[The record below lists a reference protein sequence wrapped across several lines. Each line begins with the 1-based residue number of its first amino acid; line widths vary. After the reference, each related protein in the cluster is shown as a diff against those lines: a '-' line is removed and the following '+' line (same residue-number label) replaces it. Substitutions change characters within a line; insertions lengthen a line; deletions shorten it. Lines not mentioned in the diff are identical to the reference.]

1 MAEVV
6 KMNHITKQ
14 FGNFKANDDISLT
27 LHNGEILALLGE
39 NGAGKSTI
47 MNVLSGLLQ
56 PTTGTIEINGVIT
69 KLTGPRQAKRLGIGM
84 VHQHFMLIPA
94 FTVLENIILG
104 DEPTKLGQINYKK
117 ARIAVESLV
126 KKYSLNLDLNA
137 KVETISV
144 GMQQRVEIV
153 KALYR
158 QATVLIFDEPTAALT
173 PQEIDELF
181 VIFKQ
186 LVKENKAI
194 IFITHKLGEIKKVAD
209 NCVVIRAG
217 KVIKKLPVE
226 NVSENELA
234 ELMVGHP
241 MNDQLNRSE
250 TAPTMPVLEVSGLTV
265 KRDQRIKVKDLN
277 LTVRAGEI
285 VGIAG
290 VDGNGQTELIDAISG
305 LVKIQSGK
313 IKIAGKE
320 VTHQSP
326 RKINESGL
334 GVIPEDRQN
343 VGLILP
349 LTLAENLTLKMY
361 YQARYNRHGLL
372 NYQKINQH
380 AVQLIK
386 DFDIRS
392 QSELESAGELSGG
405 NQQKVIIARE
415 LAGNPKVLIA
425 ANPTRGVDVGAIEY
439 IHQQLM
445 DHRNQGGGIL
455 LVSFE
460 LDEILRLADRV
471 LVMHNGEITGEIDP
485 RSTTSQEL
493 GLLMAGQH
501 QTVGGE

>member
-194 IFITHKLGEIKKVAD
+194 IFITHKLGEIKKLR
-209 NCVVIRAG
+209 I
-217 KVIKKLPVE
+217 
-226 NVSENELA
+226 
-234 ELMVGHP
+234 
-241 MNDQLNRSE
+241 
-250 TAPTMPVLEVSGLTV
+250 TASSFE
-265 KRDQRIKVKDLN
+265 
-277 LTVRAGEI
+277 
-285 VGIAG
+285 
-290 VDGNGQTELIDAISG
+290 
-305 LVKIQSGK
+305 
-313 IKIAGKE
+313 
-320 VTHQSP
+320 
-326 RKINESGL
+326 RKSLRNY
-334 GVIPEDRQN
+334 Q
-343 VGLILP
+343 
-349 LTLAENLTLKMY
+349 LKMC
-361 YQARYNRHGLL
+361 
-372 NYQKINQH
+372 
-380 AVQLIK
+380 
-386 DFDIRS
+386 
-392 QSELESAGELSGG
+392 
-405 NQQKVIIARE
+405 
-415 LAGNPKVLIA
+415 PK
-425 ANPTRGVDVGAIEY
+425 
-439 IHQQLM
+439 M
-445 DHRNQGGGIL
+445 
-455 LVSFE
+455 S
-460 LDEILRLADRV
+460 
-471 LVMHNGEITGEIDP
+471 
-485 RSTTSQEL
+485 
-493 GLLMAGQH
+493 
-501 QTVGGE
+501 

>member
-1 MAEVV
+1 
-6 KMNHITKQ
+6 
-14 FGNFKANDDISLT
+14 
-27 LHNGEILALLGE
+27 
-39 NGAGKSTI
+39 
-47 MNVLSGLLQ
+47 
-56 PTTGTIEINGVIT
+56 
-69 KLTGPRQAKRLGIGM
+69 
-84 VHQHFMLIPA
+84 
-94 FTVLENIILG
+94 
-104 DEPTKLGQINYKK
+104 
-117 ARIAVESLV
+117 
-126 KKYSLNLDLNA
+126 
-137 KVETISV
+137 
-144 GMQQRVEIV
+144 
-153 KALYR
+153 
-158 QATVLIFDEPTAALT
+158 
-173 PQEIDELF
+173 
-181 VIFKQ
+181 
-186 LVKENKAI
+186 
-194 IFITHKLGEIKKVAD
+194 
-209 NCVVIRAG
+209 
-217 KVIKKLPVE
+217 
-226 NVSENELA
+226 
-234 ELMVGHP
+234 

-425 ANPTRGVDVGAIEY
+425 ANPTRGVDVGELSTI
-439 IHQQLM
+439 QQLM

>member
-1 MAEVV
+1 MTEVV

-14 FGNFKANDDISLT
+14 FGAFKANDDISLT
-27 LHNGEILALLGE
+27 LHSGEILALLGE

-56 PTTGTIEINGVIT
+56 PTSGTIEINGVTT
-69 KLTGPRQAKRLGIGM
+69 KLTGPRQAKQIGIGM

-104 DEPTKLGQINYKK
+104 DEPTKLGRIDYQQ
-117 ARIAVESLV
+117 ARSTIQALIE
-126 KKYSLNLDLNA
+126 KYQLNLDLNA
-137 KVETISV
+137 KVENISV

-173 PQEIDELF
+173 PQEIEEIIL
-181 VIFKQ
+181 IFKQ
-186 LVKENKAI
+186 LAKEGKAL
-194 IFITHKLGEIKKVAD
+194 IFITHKLAEIKQIAD
-209 NCVVIRAG
+209 NCIVIRAG

-241 MNDQLNRSE
+241 MNGQLTRESIKE
-250 TAPTMPVLEVSGLTV
+250 SKPVLEVSELTV
-265 KRDQRIKVKDLN
+265 KHQQQIKVKGLN
-277 LTVRAGEI
+277 LTVNAGEI

-305 LVKIQSGK
+305 LIKIQAGS
-313 IKIAGKE
+313 IKIAGRD
-320 VTHQSP
+320 VTRQSP
-326 RKINESGL
+326 RKVNESGL

-349 LTLAENLTLKMY
+349 LTLAENLVLKTY
-361 YQARYNRHGLL
+361 YQPQFNRHGLL
-372 NYQKINQH
+372 DYGKINQR
-380 AVQLIK
+380 AGELIK
-386 DFDIRS
+386 NFDIRS
-392 QSELESAGELSGG
+392 QSEKETAGELSGG

-415 LAGNPKVLIA
+415 LADHPQVLIA

-439 IHQQLM
+439 IQQQLM
-445 DHRNQGGGIL
+445 DERNHGCGIL

-460 LDEILRLADRV
+460 LDKILKLSDRV
-471 LVMHNGEITGEIDP
+471 LVMHRGEIVGEIDP
-485 RSTTSQEL
+485 KTTNSQEL
-493 GLLMAGQH
+493 GLLMAGKR
-501 QTVGGE
+501 QTVGGK